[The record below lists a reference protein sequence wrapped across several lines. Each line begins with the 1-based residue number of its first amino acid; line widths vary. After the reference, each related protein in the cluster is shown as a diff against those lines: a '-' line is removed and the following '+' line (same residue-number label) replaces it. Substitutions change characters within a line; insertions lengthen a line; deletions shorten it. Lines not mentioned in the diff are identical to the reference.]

1 MISEAQGFLGQLYD
15 SPAEDAIASD
25 VVGGDVGADRKCGK
39 WLPKFRIAFP
49 TNPRCS
55 FGQISLIKRTAA
67 FFGLTRELL
76 PVRWKTI
83 LRWRNFKIPKLF
95 QGRKKGESENE
106 GNKLF

>member
-1 MISEAQGFLGQLYD
+1 MISEAQGFLGQLYG

-25 VVGGDVGADRKCGK
+25 VVEGDGGADGKCGK
-39 WLPKFRIAFP
+39 WFPKFRITLP

-76 PVRWKTI
+76 PSAR
-83 LRWRNFKIPKLF
+83 KLSCV
-95 QGRKKGESENE
+95 G
-106 GNKLF
+106 